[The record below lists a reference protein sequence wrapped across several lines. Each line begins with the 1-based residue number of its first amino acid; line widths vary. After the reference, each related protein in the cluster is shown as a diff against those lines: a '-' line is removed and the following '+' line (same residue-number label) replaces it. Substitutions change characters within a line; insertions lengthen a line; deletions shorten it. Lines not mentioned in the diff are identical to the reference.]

1 MSKLHEQLA
10 VCVKYVKM
18 LDSYEIIL
26 LISQDVLSKAGNEFL
41 CRTRSRG
48 DKVGKV
54 LV

>member
-1 MSKLHEQLA
+1 MLQLHEQL
-10 VCVKYVKM
+10 VTNVKYMSV
-18 LDSYEIIL
+18 LDSCKTIL